1 MSELR
6 LSTFMFYV
14 ILYAAAA
21 FCFAIQS
28 TLFDQQV
35 FGVLGGSYLMNVLL
49 AALIY
54 TVIIRLRK
62 QHAEKL
68 GFVFLIGSG
77 LKFLCFFIF
86 LNPIFKADGDLSNL
100 EFATFFIPYA
110 LTTAIETIALV
121 RELNHG

>member
-6 LSTFMFYV
+6 MSMFMFYV
-14 ILYAAAA
+14 ILFAASALCLGA
-21 FCFAIQS
+21 QS
-28 TLFDQQV
+28 MLFDQQLV
-35 FGVLGGSYLMNVLL
+35 GVLGGSYLMNVLL

-77 LKFLCFFIF
+77 LKFLCFFLF

>member
-6 LSTFMFYV
+6 LSVFKLCV
-14 ILYAAAA
+14 ILFAAAA
-21 FCFAIQS
+21 FCLVAQS
-28 TLFDQQV
+28 MLFDQQV

-62 QHAEKL
+62 QHTEKL

-86 LNPIFKADGDLSNL
+86 LNPVFKADGDLSNL

-110 LTTAIETIALV
+110 LTTTIETIALV

>member
-6 LSTFMFYV
+6 LSVFKLCV
-14 ILYAAAA
+14 ILFAAAA
-21 FCFAIQS
+21 FCLVAQS
-28 TLFDQQV
+28 MLFDQQV

-86 LNPIFKADGDLSNL
+86 LNPVFKADGDLSNL

>member
-1 MSELR
+1 M
-6 LSTFMFYV
+6 FMFYV
-14 ILYAAAA
+14 ILFTASALCLGA
-21 FCFAIQS
+21 QS
-28 TLFDQQV
+28 MLFDQHLV
-35 FGVLGGSYLMNVLL
+35 GVLGGSYLMNVLL
-49 AALIY
+49 AAMIY

-77 LKFLCFFIF
+77 LKFLCFSLF
-86 LNPIFKADGDLSNL
+86 LNPLFKADGDLSNL

>member
-6 LSTFMFYV
+6 LSVFKLYV
-14 ILYAAAA
+14 ILFAAAA
-21 FCFAIQS
+21 FCLVAQS
-28 TLFDQQV
+28 MLFDQQV

-62 QHAEKL
+62 QHTEKL

-86 LNPIFKADGDLSNL
+86 LNPVFKADGDLSNL

>member
-6 LSTFMFYV
+6 LSVFMFYV
-14 ILYAAAA
+14 ILCAAAA

-28 TLFDQQV
+28 TLFNQDV

-54 TVIIRLRK
+54 TVIIRLRRR
-62 QHAEKL
+62 HAEKL

-100 EFATFFIPYA
+100 EFATFFVPYA

>member
-6 LSTFMFYV
+6 LSVFKLCV
-14 ILYAAAA
+14 ILFAAAA
-21 FCFAIQS
+21 FCLVAQS
-28 TLFDQQV
+28 MLFDQQV

-62 QHAEKL
+62 QHTEKL

-86 LNPIFKADGDLSNL
+86 LNPVFKADGDLSNL